1 MPSRFCSFEVKT
13 EKKPRAKQAP
23 TRGSARSI
31 VGIRGERGSYN
42 AATAGATAGAVLTVS
57 MQLSGAALAAAQ
69 AAGILLLNVP
79 LAGAAVAGS
88 AAAGALQTDLAGDLF
103 RPGLLARR
111 FGAAQPVRA
120 IDSSAPVRRVAA

>member
-1 MPSRFCSFEVKT
+1 M
-13 EKKPRAKQAP
+13 
-23 TRGSARSI
+23 
-31 VGIRGERGSYN
+31 
-42 AATAGATAGAVLTVS
+42 AGATAGAVLTVS

-69 AAGILLLNVP
+69 AAGMLLLNVP

-111 FGAAQPVRA
+111 FVAAQA
-120 IDSSAPVRRVAA
+120 VRRVPA